1 MFGMGWSEIVLI
13 GIVGV
18 LVFGPDKLPEFAR
31 QSARLVRTVRRMAQ
45 DAKDDLGREL
55 GHDLSGLQL
64 RDLDPRE
71 VVRRTLL
78 EEGEALQP
86 GSGAQGRDAG
96 ERAERAPRVPPK
108 APELPRSGDRPPVDP
123 DAT

>member
-1 MFGMGWSEIVLI
+1 MFGMGWSEIILI

-31 QSARLVRTVRRMAQ
+31 QSARMIRTVRRMAQ
-45 DAKDDLGREL
+45 DAKNDLGREL
-55 GHDLSGLQL
+55 GHDLSGLEL

-71 VVRRTLL
+71 VVRRTFLDDGDSPAASL
-78 EEGEALQP
+78 
-86 GSGAQGRDAG
+86 
-96 ERAERAPRVPPK
+96 PPT
-108 APELPRSGDRPPVDP
+108 APEPLRAGDRPPMDP

>member
-1 MFGMGWSEIVLI
+1 MFGMGWSEIILI

-45 DAKDDLGREL
+45 DAKNDLGREL
-55 GHDLSGLQL
+55 GHDLSAVEL

-71 VVRRTLL
+71 VVRRTFLDDSAAAIPPPQPQS
-78 EEGEALQP
+78 GEARQP
-86 GSGAQGRDAG
+86 GSGAQERDAG
-96 ERAERAPRVPPK
+96 ERAERAPRVPPM
-108 APELPRSGDRPPVDP
+108 DP

>member
-31 QSARLVRTVRRMAQ
+31 QSARLIRTVRRMAQ

-55 GHDLSGLQL
+55 GHDLSGLGL

-71 VVRRTLL
+71 VVRRTIL
-78 EEGEALQP
+78 ED
-86 GSGAQGRDAG
+86 S
-96 ERAERAPRVPPK
+96 PP
-108 APELPRSGDRPPVDP
+108 AITSPQEPELPRAGDRPPVDP

>member
-1 MFGMGWSEIVLI
+1 MFGMGWSEIILI

-31 QSARLVRTVRRMAQ
+31 QSARMIRTVRRMAQ
-45 DAKDDLGREL
+45 DAKNDLGREL
-55 GHDLSGLQL
+55 GHDLSGLEL

-71 VVRRTLL
+71 VVRRTFLD
-78 EEGEALQP
+78 ESPSAITPPQP
-86 GSGAQGRDAG
+86 QSDSGALGRDAN
-96 ERAERAPRVPPK
+96 EHAERAPRVPP
-108 APELPRSGDRPPVDP
+108 VDP

>member
-1 MFGMGWSEIVLI
+1 MFGMGWPEIMLI

-31 QSARLVRTVRRMAQ
+31 QSARFVRTVRRMAQ

-55 GHDLSGLQL
+55 GHDLSSLEL

-71 VVRRTLL
+71 VVRRSILDDSPPAIT
-78 EEGEALQP
+78 
-86 GSGAQGRDAG
+86 
-96 ERAERAPRVPPK
+96 PPK
-108 APELPRSGDRPPVDP
+108 APELPRAGDRPPVDP